1 MNTNLELYKTFYHVA
16 KNGNITKAANELIV
30 SQPAVSKSIKTLEE
44 QLNTTLF
51 NSINPDKNYILIN
64 IDNGW
69 VYKNNDII
77 RNTDIRNGTR
87 LILV

>member
-1 MNTNLELYKTFYHVA
+1 MYDNKVLINLYVLSLGKNYELFLPV
-16 KNGNITKAANELIV
+16 NEKV
-30 SQPAVSKSIKTLEE
+30 GSVSKL
-44 QLNTTLF
+44 LNTTLF
-51 NSINPDKNYILIN
+51 NSINPDKNYILVN
-64 IDNGW
+64 IDNGL

>member
-1 MNTNLELYKTFYHVA
+1 MYDNKVLINLYVLSLGKNYELFLPVNEKI
-16 KNGNITKAANELIV
+16 GN
-30 SQPAVSKSIKTLEE
+30 VSKL
-44 QLNTTLF
+44 LNTTLF

-64 IDNGW
+64 IDNGM

-77 RNTDIRNGTR
+77 RNTDIRNGTK

>member
-1 MNTNLELYKTFYHVA
+1 MYDNKVLINLYVLSLR
-16 KNGNITKAANELIV
+16 KNYQLFLPVNEKIGNVWKL
-30 SQPAVSKSIKTLEE
+30 
-44 QLNTTLF
+44 LNTTLF

>member
-1 MNTNLELYKTFYHVA
+1 MYDNKVLINLYVLSLGKNYELFLPVNEKI
-16 KNGNITKAANELIV
+16 GN
-30 SQPAVSKSIKTLEE
+30 VSKL
-44 QLNTTLF
+44 LNTTLF

>member
-1 MNTNLELYKTFYHVA
+1 MYDNKVLINLYVLSLGKNYELFLPV
-16 KNGNITKAANELIV
+16 NEKVGSV
-30 SQPAVSKSIKTLEE
+30 SRL
-44 QLNTTLF
+44 LNTTLF
-51 NSINPDKNYILIN
+51 NSINPDKNYILVN
-64 IDNGW
+64 IDNGL